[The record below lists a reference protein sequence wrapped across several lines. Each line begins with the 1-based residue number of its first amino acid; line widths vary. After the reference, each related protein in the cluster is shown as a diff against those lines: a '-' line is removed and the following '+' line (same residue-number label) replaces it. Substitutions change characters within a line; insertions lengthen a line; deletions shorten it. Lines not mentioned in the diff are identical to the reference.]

1 MSPVLALRSR
11 CAVAG
16 TLLAARLA
24 LEHGLACNTA
34 GGSHHAFAGFGA
46 GFCVFNDVAVAAAV
60 LLAEGLSAG
69 CW

>member
-46 GFCVFNDVAVAAAV
+46 GFCVFNDVAVAARL
-60 LLAEGLSAG
+60 LLAEGLIG
-69 CW
+69 RRW